1 MRAPALARGMHSGA
15 DVTDGKDPRAGLTAL
30 EARERLAS
38 YGPNALPLPV
48 RAGFFARLA
57 RQLKSA
63 LIYLLLG
70 ALALD
75 LLGWL
80 YAGGHGAPVE
90 ALAILAVLVLNAGL
104 GVLQEYRSES
114 ALDELERLGT
124 PHVWV
129 IRDGALSRIEAT
141 ELVPGDRVRLE
152 AGDRIA
158 ADGRADASESLC
170 TDESLLTGE
179 SQSVEKKDG
188 DELMCGTLVVR
199 GRAELVVTRTG
210 AASTMGKL
218 AGTLERIQTG
228 KTPLEG
234 RIDVLGARLARYVAL
249 LALLFMVMG
258 IAVDG
263 LAHFPTLVMFAVAL
277 GVAVVPESMPMMMTL
292 ALAFGVQRMGRR
304 NAVVRR
310 LSAVEALGSVTVIA
324 SDKTGTLT
332 ENRLT
337 VKSLLSDREADALL
351 ALTVANDADHEHDA
365 GDPLERGLLAFAR
378 SRGADVPALR
388 QANARVS
395 SRPFD
400 SRWKFMRVT
409 VVAPGGSLKSYVKG
423 APERVLERSTLEP
436 AERQRW
442 AERAEEQAREG
453 YKVLALGT
461 GSGDTET
468 ELEFLGL
475 VTLWDPPRPTALQ
488 AVRAAQAAGIRVL
501 MVTGD
506 HPETARAIGA
516 KVGIVAE
523 RALTGADLDA
533 LSDEELDRA
542 LQSVSVFARL
552 LPDHKLRII
561 DVLQAR
567 GEVVAMTGDGLNDA
581 PALKR
586 ADIGVAMGLRG
597 SEVAREVADVVLL
610 DDEFSTIVVAVEEGR
625 MIYENMLNFI
635 RYTFSSNVALMLLVL
650 GGTVGSI
657 IVGLENEVGAVLVPL
672 TALQVLWINFLGDGP
687 PALALSADRSPGTMQ
702 RCPRPRTSP
711 LLDRETLAFVL
722 GDGGF
727 KAAMGLLL
735 LIALPAFGTAIA
747 VTGTA
752 VFVYESFAKLL
763 SVYPARRLGPR
774 PGPNAWLHGSVA
786 AGLTL
791 VLLCVALPPVRSAL
805 RLTALEPWLWGLLA
819 GAALVTSASGEA
831 VARAL
836 TWSRSRANG

>member
-1 MRAPALARGMHSGA
+1 MTHEHAL
-15 DVTDGKDPRAGLTAL
+15 RAGLTAR
-30 EARERLAS
+30 EAEERLAEH
-38 YGPNALPLPV
+38 GPNALPLPV
-48 RAGFFARLA
+48 RPSFFRRLA

-75 LLGWL
+75 LIGWV
-80 YAGGHGAPVE
+80 YAGGEGAPVE

-114 ALDELERLGT
+114 ALDELERLGS

-129 IRDGALSRIEAT
+129 IRDGALRRIEAT
-141 ELVPGDRVRLE
+141 ALVPGDRVRLE

-158 ADGRADASESLC
+158 ADGTADTSESLC

-179 SQSVEKKDG
+179 SQSVDKKDG
-188 DELMCGTLVVR
+188 DALYSGTLVVR
-199 GRAELVVTRTG
+199 GRAELVVTLTG
-210 AASTMGKL
+210 PASTMGKL
-218 AGTLERIQTG
+218 ARSLERIQVG

-234 RIDVLGARLARYVAL
+234 RIDVLGARLARYVAA
-249 LALLFMVMG
+249 LALLLVAG
-258 IAVDG
+258 GVAVDG
-263 LAHFPTLVMFAVAL
+263 FTHFPTTVMFAVAF

-310 LSAVEALGSVTVIA
+310 MSAVEALGSVTVIA

-337 VKSLLSDREADALL
+337 VESLVSDREPEALL
-351 ALTVANDADHEHDA
+351 ALTLANDADAEGEV
-365 GDPLERGLLAFAR
+365 GDPLERGLIAFAR
-378 SRGADVPALR
+378 TRGADVHALR
-388 QANARVS
+388 QAHARVS
-395 SRPFD
+395 CRPFD
-400 SRWKFMRVT
+400 SRWKMMRVT
-409 VVAPGGSLKSYVKG
+409 VMAPGGRLRSYVKG
-423 APERVLERSTLEP
+423 APETVLERARLASSDR
-436 AERQRW
+436 ARW
-442 AERAEEQAREG
+442 AALSEARAREG
-453 YKVLALGT
+453 FKVLALA
-461 GSGDTET
+461 SAEGDTET
-468 ELEFLGL
+468 ELELLGL
-475 VTLWDPPRPTALQ
+475 VALWDPPRPTALQ
-488 AVRAAQAAGIRVL
+488 AVRDAEQAGIRVL

-516 KVGIVAE
+516 KVGISAE
-523 RALTGADLDA
+523 RVYTGEELDA
-533 LSDEELDRA
+533 LSDAELAAA
-542 LQSVSVFARL
+542 LEHARVFARL
-552 LPDHKLRII
+552 HPEHKLRIV

-586 ADIGVAMGLRG
+586 ADVGVAMGLRG

-650 GGTVGSI
+650 GGAIGSTVL
-657 IVGLENEVGAVLVPL
+657 GLRNAAGALLVPL

-687 PALALSADRSPGTMQ
+687 PALALAADRSPGTM
-702 RCPRPRTSP
+702 RRAPRPRSSP
-711 LLDRETLAFVL
+711 LLDREALSFIL

-727 KAAMGLLL
+727 KAAMGLALL
-735 LIALPAFGTAIA
+735 VVLPRFGATLA
-747 VTGTA
+747 VTATA
-752 VFVYESFAKLL
+752 VFVFESFAKLL

-774 PGPNAWLHGSVA
+774 PGPNAWLHGSVVL
-786 AGLTL
+786 GL
-791 VLLCVALPPVRSAL
+791 VLVLSCLAIPPVRSAL
-805 RLTALEPWLWGLLA
+805 ELTGLPGRLWTVLGVL
-819 GAALVTSASGEA
+819 ALVTCASGEL
-831 VARAL
+831 VARVVAW
-836 TWSRSRANG
+836 TRRKGSATRCAESS

>member
-1 MRAPALARGMHSGA
+1 VSQVEEHR
-15 DVTDGKDPRAGLTAL
+15 TGLTAS
-30 EARERLAS
+30 EARERLGRF
-38 YGPNALPLPV
+38 GPNALPVPV
-48 RAGFFARLA
+48 RPSFFRRLA
-57 RQLKSA
+57 RQLRSA

-70 ALALD
+70 ALGLD

-80 YAGGHGAPVE
+80 YAGAQGAPIE
-90 ALAILAVLVLNAGL
+90 ALAIFAVLVLNAGL

-129 IRDGALSRIEAT
+129 IRDGALARIEAT

-158 ADGRADASESLC
+158 ADGKAEACESLC

-179 SQSVEKKDG
+179 SQSVEKNDG
-188 DELMCGTLVVR
+188 DDLMSGTLVVR
-199 GRAELVVTRTG
+199 GRSELVVTRTG

-218 AGTLERIQTG
+218 AGALEHIEVG

-234 RIDVLGARLARYVAL
+234 RIDLLGARLARYVAA
-249 LALLFMVMG
+249 LALLLMGLG

-263 LAHFPTLVMFAVAL
+263 FAHFPAIVMFAVAF

-351 ALTVANDADHEHDA
+351 ALTLANDADHEREA
-365 GDPLERGLLAFAR
+365 GDPLERGLLAYAR

-388 QANARVS
+388 HANARVS
-395 SRPFD
+395 SFPFD

-409 VVAPGGSLKSYVKG
+409 VVAPGGGLRSYVKG
-423 APERVLERSTLEP
+423 APETILERSRLEP
-436 AERQRW
+436 GERRRW
-442 AERAEEQAREG
+442 AERAEAQAREG
-453 YKVLALGT
+453 FKVLALAT
-461 GSGDTET
+461 GAGDTESD
-468 ELEFLGL
+468 LEFLGL
-475 VTLWDPPRPTALQ
+475 VMLWDPPRPTALE
-488 AVRAAQAAGIRVL
+488 AVRAAEAAGIRVL

-506 HPETARAIGA
+506 HPETARSIGA
-516 KVGIVAE
+516 KVGIVGE
-523 RALTGADLDA
+523 GVLTGAELET
-533 LSDEELDRA
+533 LSDEALGRA
-542 LQSVSVFARL
+542 LDTVRVFARL
-552 LPDHKLRII
+552 LPEHKLRIV

-586 ADIGVAMGLRG
+586 ADVGVAMGLRG

-610 DDEFSTIVVAVEEGR
+610 DDDFSTIVVAVEEGR

-650 GGTVGSI
+650 GGTLGSI
-657 IVGLENEVGAVLVPL
+657 VLGLQNELGAVLVPL

-687 PALALSADRSPGTMQ
+687 PALALSADRSPGTM
-702 RCPRPRTSP
+702 RRPPRPRASP

-727 KAAMGLLL
+727 KAVMGLTLL
-735 LIALPAFGTAIA
+735 VVLPAFGAAVA
-747 VTGTA
+747 VTATA

-786 AGLTL
+786 VGLAL
-791 VLLCVALPPVRSAL
+791 VLLCVAVPPLRAAL
-805 RLTALEPWLWGLLA
+805 HLTPMKPWLWGFLA
-819 GAALVTSASGEA
+819 GAAVVTSASSE
-831 VARAL
+831 VVVRAL
-836 TWSRSRANG
+836 AWFRSRWSPTEEH

>member
-1 MRAPALARGMHSGA
+1 MSHGEELR
-15 DVTDGKDPRAGLTAL
+15 TGLTAS
-30 EARERLAS
+30 EARERLER
-38 YGPNALPLPV
+38 YGPNALPVPV
-48 RAGFFARLA
+48 RPSFFRRLA
-57 RQLKSA
+57 RQLRSA

-70 ALALD
+70 ALGLD

-80 YAGGHGAPVE
+80 YAGAQGAPIE

-141 ELVPGDRVRLE
+141 ELVPGDRVRVE

-158 ADGRADASESLC
+158 ADGKAEVSESLC

-179 SQSVEKKDG
+179 SQSVEKNDG
-188 DELMCGTLVVR
+188 DELMSGTLVVR

-218 AGTLERIQTG
+218 AGALERIEAG
-228 KTPLEG
+228 KTPLEV
-234 RIDVLGARLARYVAL
+234 RIDVLGARLARYVAA
-249 LALLFMVMG
+249 LALLFIGLG

-263 LAHFPTLVMFAVAL
+263 LAHFPTIVMFAVAF

-310 LSAVEALGSVTVIA
+310 LSAVEALGSITVIA

-351 ALTVANDADHEHDA
+351 ALTLANDADHEREA
-365 GDPLERGLLAFAR
+365 GDPLERGLLAYAR

-395 SRPFD
+395 SFPFD

-409 VVAPGGSLKSYVKG
+409 VVAPGGGLQSYVKG
-423 APERVLERSTLEP
+423 APETILERSRLEP
-436 AERQRW
+436 GERRRW

-453 YKVLALGT
+453 FKVLALATGEGGT
-461 GSGDTET
+461 ESD
-468 ELEFLGL
+468 LEFLGL

-488 AVRAAQAAGIRVL
+488 AVRAAEAAGIRVL

-506 HPETARAIGA
+506 HPETARSIGA
-516 KVGIVAE
+516 KVGIVGERVLTGGELETLSDQELA
-523 RALTGADLDA
+523 RALD
-533 LSDEELDRA
+533 
-542 LQSVSVFARL
+542 SVRVFARL
-552 LPDHKLRII
+552 LPEHKLRIV
-561 DVLQAR
+561 DVLQAQ

-586 ADIGVAMGLRG
+586 ADVGVAMGLRG

-657 IVGLENEVGAVLVPL
+657 VLGLQNEVGAVLVPL

-702 RCPRPRTSP
+702 RPPRPRASP

-727 KAAMGLLL
+727 KAVAGLALL
-735 LIALPAFGTAIA
+735 VVLPAFGAGVA
-747 VTGTA
+747 VTATA

-786 AGLTL
+786 VGLAL
-791 VLLCVALPPVRSAL
+791 VLLCVAVPPLRSA
-805 RLTALEPWLWGLLA
+805 
-819 GAALVTSASGEA
+819 
-831 VARAL
+831 
-836 TWSRSRANG
+836 